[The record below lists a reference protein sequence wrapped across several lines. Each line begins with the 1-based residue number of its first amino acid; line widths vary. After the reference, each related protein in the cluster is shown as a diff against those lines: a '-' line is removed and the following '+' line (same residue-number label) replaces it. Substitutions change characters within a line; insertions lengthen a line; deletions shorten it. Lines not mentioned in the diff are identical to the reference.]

1 MAITNHERVGK
12 ALELLKDGLR
22 PFVERELKARD
33 AQGWLNI
40 VRESVSE
47 SQARLFTKTSDP
59 PWDATSLLAVMWN
72 QWNEVFRKTLGPAE
86 RSLVSELRDHRNKWA
101 HQQNFSS
108 DDAYRALDSAA
119 RLLAAVS
126 APQADEIE
134 KMKMELLRV
143 RFDEQMRGEKRKTA
157 SGAIETQ
164 ATGALKPWREVV
176 SPHPDVAS
184 GRYQQA
190 EFAADLWQV
199 HIGEG
204 SDEYRKP
211 VEFFR
216 RTYLTDSLKRLLT
229 GAVQRLSS
237 GGGDPVVQ
245 LQTNFG
251 GGKTHSMLALYH
263 LFSGTPPGELV
274 GVDAVLADAGTSK
287 LPKVNRV
294 VLVGNKISPGNPAVK
309 ADGTTVRT
317 LWGELAWQLGYA
329 AGGAKEAKKAFQ
341 RVAADDEKA
350 TSPGDTLRELMN
362 DYGPCLI
369 LIDEWVAYARQL
381 HDAADLP
388 AGSFETHFTFAQ
400 ALTESAKLAKRCL
413 LVISLPASDT
423 GASPHAQASDE
434 EVGGQRGREALSRIH
449 NAVGRVE
456 ASWRPASA
464 EEGFEI
470 VRRRLFQPL
479 VERDQFVARDTVAR
493 AFFDFYRTQHQEFP
507 PDCRDSEYEKR
518 LKAAYP
524 IHPEIFDRLY
534 NDWSTLVKFQRTRGV
549 LRLMAA
555 VIHSLW
561 EKGDRNPLILPAN
574 IAIDDPRVQFEL
586 TRYLSDNWVPVIAA
600 DVDGPNALPLRLDGD
615 IPNLG
620 RFAACRRVARTIY
633 LGSAPT
639 GTAANRGIEDRRV
652 KLGCVMPGE
661 TPAVFG
667 DALRRLSTAA
677 TYLYHDGARYWY
689 STQPTVTK
697 MAEDRAEQLTRD
709 PDKVVQELDKRVR
722 ADLRKTGDF
731 PRVHAL
737 PQSGQDVPDDMDA
750 RLVVLGVDHPYSK
763 EPGNGA
769 EAAAKVIFENRG
781 NAPRLFGNTLVF
793 LALDKVRLQD
803 LDEAIRR
810 YLAWKSILDEH
821 EALNLDPHQVKQA
834 ETQLASADGVVTA
847 RLPEAYQWLLVP
859 VQTSPQAAVQWQA
872 LRLSGQDA
880 LAVRASKKL
889 RNDELLVTA
898 FAGTSLRGELDR
910 IPLWRGNH
918 VAIKQLAEDFA
929 RYVYLPRLADPAVLS
944 SAIQDGLG
952 LLTWDK
958 DSFAYADDFDE
969 KAGRYRG
976 LRHSKL
982 ASLSPDTPTG
992 LLVRPEIAK
1001 QQLEAETKPPT
1012 DITKDIKKT
1021 DAGTDTDPSK
1031 HRDEPPKL
1039 GPKRFHGSVMV
1050 DPTRVGRDAGRI
1062 ADEIVAHLAGLMGS
1076 TVKVTLEIDAE
1087 IPSGVPDKVVRD
1099 VTENCRT
1106 LKFDSHGFERE

>member
-1 MAITNHERVGK
+1 VAITNHERVGK
-12 ALELLKDGLR
+12 ALDLLKDGLR

-47 SQARLFTKTSDP
+47 SQARLFTRASDP

-72 QWNEVFRKTLGPAE
+72 QWNEVFRKTLGHAE

-101 HQQNFSS
+101 HQHTFSS
-108 DDAYRALDSAA
+108 DDAYRALDSSA
-119 RLLAAVS
+119 RLLTAVS
-126 APQADEIE
+126 DPQAEEIE

-143 RFDEQMRGEKRKTA
+143 RFDEQMRGEKRKSA

-216 RTYLTDSLKRLLT
+216 RTYLTDSLKRLLI
-229 GAVQRLSS
+229 GAVQRLN
-237 GGGDPVVQ
+237 GAGGDPVVQ

-263 LFSGTPPGELV
+263 LFSGTPHGELV
-274 GVDAVLADAGTSK
+274 GVDAVLADAGTTK

-294 VLVGNKISPGNPAVK
+294 VLVGNKISPGNPVVK
-309 ADGTTVRT
+309 ADGTVVRT
-317 LWGELAWQLGYA
+317 LWGELAWQLGHA
-329 AGGAKEAKKAFQ
+329 AGGVKEAKKAFQ
-341 RVAADDEKA
+341 RLAADDEKA
-350 TSPGDTLRELMN
+350 TSPGDVLRGLMN

-400 ALTESAKLAKRCL
+400 ALTESAKLAKSCL

-423 GASPHAQASDE
+423 GSSPHAQASDE

-507 PDCRDSEYEKR
+507 PECRESEYEKR

-574 IAIDDPRVQFEL
+574 IAIDDSRVQFEL
-586 TRYLSDNWVPVIAA
+586 TRYLSDNWVPVIEA

-615 IPNLG
+615 ISNLG
-620 RFAACRRVARTIY
+620 RFAACRRVARTI
-633 LGSAPT
+633 S
-639 GTAANRGIEDRRV
+639 
-652 KLGCVMPGE
+652 
-661 TPAVFG
+661 
-667 DALRRLSTAA
+667 ALRRPGQQPIAGSRIVASSSAA
-677 TYLYHDGARYWY
+677 LCREKRRRY
-689 STQPTVTK
+689 SGTLCAACPPLQPTSTT
-697 MAEDRAEQLTRD
+697 MARGTGTRRSR
-709 PDKVVQELDKRVR
+709 PS
-722 ADLRKTGDF
+722 
-731 PRVHAL
+731 PRW
-737 PQSGQDVPDDMDA
+737 
-750 RLVVLGVDHPYSK
+750 RR
-763 EPGNGA
+763 
-769 EAAAKVIFENRG
+769 I
-781 NAPRLFGNTLVF
+781 AP
-793 LALDKVRLQD
+793 
-803 LDEAIRR
+803 
-810 YLAWKSILDEH
+810 S
-821 EALNLDPHQVKQA
+821 
-834 ETQLASADGVVTA
+834 
-847 RLPEAYQWLLVP
+847 
-859 VQTSPQAAVQWQA
+859 
-872 LRLSGQDA
+872 
-880 LAVRASKKL
+880 
-889 RNDELLVTA
+889 
-898 FAGTSLRGELDR
+898 SLRV
-910 IPLWRGNH
+910 IPTRSSRNSTNGS
-918 VAIKQLAEDFA
+918 ARMFA
-929 RYVYLPRLADPAVLS
+929 RPGTFRAC
-944 SAIQDGLG
+944 
-952 LLTWDK
+952 T
-958 DSFAYADDFDE
+958 
-969 KAGRYRG
+969 RC
-976 LRHSKL
+976 HSR
-982 ASLSPDTPTG
+982 ARTCPT
-992 LLVRPEIAK
+992 IW
-1001 QQLEAETKPPT
+1001 
-1012 DITKDIKKT
+1012 
-1021 DAGTDTDPSK
+1021 
-1031 HRDEPPKL
+1031 
-1039 GPKRFHGSVMV
+1039 
-1050 DPTRVGRDAGRI
+1050 TRAW
-1062 ADEIVAHLAGLMGS
+1062 
-1076 TVKVTLEIDAE
+1076 
-1087 IPSGVPDKVVRD
+1087 
-1099 VTENCRT
+1099 
-1106 LKFDSHGFERE
+1106 